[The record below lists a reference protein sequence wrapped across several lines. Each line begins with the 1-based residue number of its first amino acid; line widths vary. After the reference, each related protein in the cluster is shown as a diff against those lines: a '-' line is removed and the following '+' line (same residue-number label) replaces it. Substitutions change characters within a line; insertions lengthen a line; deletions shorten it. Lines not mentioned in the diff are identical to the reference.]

1 MKKIFL
7 YILAVLFII
16 IILPS
21 ICTKRR
27 QDVAKKEDEKQEQN
41 VAQVEKYDYSK
52 YKDIRLFHSKT
63 CTWDIPIIFA
73 TSLWVLSL

>member
-52 YKDIRLFHSKT
+52 YKDIRLFHSKRF
-63 CTWDIPIIFA
+63 CPLMNICM
-73 TSLWVLSL
+73 V